1 VSLNSALSIAAGGL
15 ANINAQF
22 ALISQNVANAA
33 TPGYAAEVSSQQSQ
47 TADGVGM
54 GVRTAPATLQI
65 DQALQTSVAQQ
76 TATVAGLQT
85 TQTSLQAI
93 DSVLGT
99 PGAGSD
105 IGSLLGN
112 LQNSFSTL
120 LTDPSNQT
128 QQSAV
133 VSSAATLAQGINTLS
148 ATYAAQRQG
157 AQNGL
162 QSAVTTLN
170 ATLATI
176 GKISNQIIALKPTD
190 QGTADLENQRNAAVQ
205 SLSQLLPVK
214 TVEQPNGDLSIFTS
228 SGLTLPTRDG
238 ATPFTLP
245 NASTAAGAYYPGGG
259 IPGITLDG
267 TDVTSQMTGGQIGA
281 NIALRDTTLPTDQ
294 AELDEFS
301 QGLSSRFAGQGLT
314 LFTDPAGNVPSG
326 GGTPAQ
332 SGYVGYAG
340 TITVNAAVSA
350 DPSLVRDGTNAVAGT
365 GFTPNPASGPAGFT
379 GLITNVVDFTFGSQ
393 VQNGVAQ
400 PAMNTGGLGASGNLI
415 APFGAT
421 GDALSD
427 FATSLVSSQS
437 QQSARTTNSLTTEQA
452 LQTSLNAKVSAV
464 SGVNMDTEVS
474 QMLSLQN
481 AYGANARVIAGV
493 QAMFTQLLQAVQ

>member
-33 TPGYAAEVSSQQSQ
+33 TPGYAVEVSSQQSQ

-176 GKISNQIIALKPTD
+176 GKISNQIIALKPTN

-245 NASTAAGAYYPGGG
+245 NASTAAGAYYPVGG

-267 TDVTSQMTGGQIGA
+267 TDVTNQMAGGQIGA
-281 NIALRDTTLPTDQ
+281 NITLRDTTLPTDQ

-301 QGLSSRFAGQGLT
+301 QGLSSRFAGQGLA

-350 DPSLVRDGTNAVAGT
+350 DPSLVRDGTNAVAG
-365 GFTPNPASGPAGFT
+365 FTPNPADGPAGFT
-379 GLITNVVDFTFGSQ
+379 GLITNVVNFTFGSQ

-400 PAMNTGGLGASGNLI
+400 PAMNTGGLGASGTLN

-437 QQSARTTNSLTTEQA
+437 QQSARTTSSLTTEQA
-452 LQTSLNAKVSAV
+452 LQTSLSAKVSAV

>member
-1 VSLNSALSIAAGGL
+1 MGLNSALSIAAGGL

-33 TPGYAAEVSSQQSQ
+33 TPSYAVEIGSQEAE

-54 GVRTAPATLQI
+54 GVFTAPATLQI
-65 DQALQTSVAQQ
+65 DQALQTSVTQQ
-76 TATVAGLQT
+76 NSTVAALQT

-99 PGAGSD
+99 PGSGSD

-112 LQNSFSTL
+112 LQDSFSTL
-120 LTDPSNQT
+120 LTDPDNQT

-133 VSSAATLAQGINTLS
+133 VASATTLAQGINTLS
-148 ATYAAQRQG
+148 TTYAAQRQG
-157 AQNGL
+157 AQNDL
-162 QSAVTTLN
+162 ESSITTLN

-176 GKISNQIIALKPTD
+176 GELSNQIIALKPTN
-190 QGTADLENQRNAAVQ
+190 QSTADLENLRNSAVQ
-205 SLSQLLPVK
+205 TLSQLLSVK
-214 TVEQPNGDLSIFTS
+214 TVEQPNGDLSIFTA

-238 ATPFTLP
+238 ATPFSAP
-245 NASTAAGAYYPGGG
+245 SASTPAGSYYPGGG

-267 TDVTSQMTGGQIGA
+267 ADITSQLGGGQIGA
-281 NIALRDTTLPTDQ
+281 DITLRDTTLPTDQ
-294 AELDEFS
+294 AELDEFA
-301 QGLSSRFAGQGLT
+301 QGLSSRFAGQGLS
-314 LFTDPAGNVPSG
+314 LFTDPAGNVPAG
-326 GGTPAQ
+326 GGTPTQ

-340 TITVNAAVSA
+340 TIQVNPAVAAN
-350 DPSLVRDGTNAVAGT
+350 PSLVRDGTNAIAGT
-365 GFTPNPASGPAGFT
+365 GFTPNPSGGPAGFT
-379 GLITNVVDFTFGSQ
+379 SLITNVVSYTFGTQ
-393 VQNGVAQ
+393 VQGGVAQ
-400 PAMNTGGLGASGNLI
+400 PAMNTSGLGASGNLN
-415 APFGAT
+415 APFNAA

-437 QQSARTTNSLTTEQA
+437 QQSAATTSSLTTEQA
-452 LQTSLNAKVSAV
+452 LQTSLSAKVTAV

-493 QAMFTQLLQAVQ
+493 QAMFTQLLQVIQ